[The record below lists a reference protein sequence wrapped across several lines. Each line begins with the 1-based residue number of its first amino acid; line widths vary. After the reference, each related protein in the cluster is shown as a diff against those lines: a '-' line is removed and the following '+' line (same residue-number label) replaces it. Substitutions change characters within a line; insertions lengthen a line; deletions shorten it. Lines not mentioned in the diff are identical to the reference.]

1 MPLSKEEVSTFLEG
15 LRTSRDLS
23 IATLMLLCGLR
34 SQEVIGLTLKDLSL
48 LEGQIRVRGK
58 GDKERIVPLPLQVTP
73 FLRHY
78 LEVERPKTKT
88 QRIFVSLKGKKRG
101 HAMTPAGLRS
111 LFRHHRRSS
120 GVRNANPHRW
130 RHTFG
135 SDMARAGISLAV
147 LKKLMGH
154 ADIHTT
160 MLYIEISPEDVREE
174 FLRVLG
180 KIRKERVSSGGKE
193 YEAR

>member
-1 MPLSKEEVSTFLEG
+1 MPLSKEEVSTFLES

-34 SQEVIGLTLKDLSL
+34 SREVIELTLEDVCLS
-48 LEGQIRVRGK
+48 EGQIHVRGK
-58 GDKERIVPLPLQVTP
+58 GEKERFVPLPPQVTP
-73 FLRHY
+73 LLGNY
-78 LEVERPKTKT
+78 LAVERPKTRSQKL
-88 QRIFVSLKGKKRG
+88 FVSLKGKKRG

-111 LFRHHRRSS
+111 IFRYHRRCS
-120 GVRNANPHRW
+120 GVGSANPHRW

-160 MLYIEISPEDVREE
+160 MLYIEILPEDVREE
-174 FLRVLG
+174 FLRVLAT
-180 KIRKERVSSGGKE
+180 IRDKRIPQKVDEVEEK
-193 YEAR
+193 